1 MYPLRQIAR
10 YSSRILPACRPMSS
24 APLVDVTDSDGIAVV
39 TLQRLPV
46 NSLNL
51 ELLQA
56 LKKAL
61 DDVENNKPRGMILT
75 SVSIYEIRC
84 HYSIVT
90 GILKKRSNKLVRSEK
105 EFFHP

>member
-1 MYPLRQIAR
+1 
-10 YSSRILPACRPMSS
+10 MSS
-24 APLVDVTDSDGIAVV
+24 VPLVDVTDSDGIAVV
-39 TLQRLPV
+39 TLQRPPV